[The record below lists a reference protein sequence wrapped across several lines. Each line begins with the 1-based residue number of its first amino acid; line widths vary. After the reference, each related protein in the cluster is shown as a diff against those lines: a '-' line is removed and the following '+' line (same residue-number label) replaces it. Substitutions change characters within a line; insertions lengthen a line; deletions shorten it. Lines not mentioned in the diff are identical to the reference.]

1 MLSGRASR
9 PAAIAGAVILAV
21 AAIGAIVT
29 APREYPVTAFLLAP
43 LGSAIIFGR
52 RVTALVA
59 IGATIAAA
67 IVAILGD
74 QYEGAALV
82 FRLLFLATASVMI
95 VGLAGAASTAR
106 R

>member
-1 MLSGRASR
+1 
-9 PAAIAGAVILAV
+9 
-21 AAIGAIVT
+21 
-29 APREYPVTAFLLAP
+29 
-43 LGSAIIFGR
+43 
-52 RVTALVA
+52 LVA
-59 IGATIAAA
+59 IGAMVAAA

-95 VGLAGAASTAR
+95 VGLAGARAPAR